1 MMFHSEVI
9 NHTNDGCRRLIW
21 LSGFTQVTLLLFVSI
36 DHPSDR
42 LGGRF
47 NSIIDVIRVDAIRT
61 LSDIIS

>member
-1 MMFHSEVI
+1 MLGVDAWFGWVASLKWHFF
-9 NHTNDGCRRLIW
+9 C
-21 LSGFTQVTLLLFVSI
+21 LFWTI

-61 LSDIIS
+61 I